1 MREPG
6 MGADAEVERLHALES
21 YRILDTAPDPT
32 FDDLTA
38 LASHICGTPIST
50 ITLIASDRQWFK
62 SKVGLENDET
72 SRSVSFCAH
81 AIEQEGMFVV
91 TDASQDERFAANPL
105 VTSDPHI
112 RFYAGVPLLTPEGHA
127 LGTLCVIDRI
137 PRELTDEQR
146 LALDAL
152 SRAAMAHLELHR
164 QNAELREIDR
174 LKDEFVAVLSHELRT
189 PVTSIN
195 GYVELLLG
203 GDPGPLTE
211 TQERFLRTVGRNT
224 ARLLGLIEEMLLLAE
239 AEAGGLAL
247 SREPVELRLIVS
259 EAIESAR
266 PRAQAKH
273 IELSQETNGP
283 ATVDGDRDRLIEIA
297 ENLISNAVKYTPE
310 RGRVVASVHGDGDE
324 ARLEVSDTG
333 MGITAEELPH
343 LFGRFYRTKA
353 ARDAAIPGTGLGLA
367 ITRALVASHGG
378 VIEVSSEPG
387 AGTTFRVRLPAH
399 AA

>member
-1 MREPG
+1 MR
-6 MGADAEVERLHALES
+6 ADVEVERLHALES
-21 YRILDTAPDPT
+21 YRILDTARDPT
-32 FDDLTA
+32 FDNLTA

-50 ITLIASDRQWFK
+50 VTLIAGDRQWFK
-62 SKVGLENDET
+62 SKVGLVDDET
-72 SRSVSFCAH
+72 PRSVSFCAH
-81 AIEQEGMFVV
+81 AIEQEGLFVV
-91 TDASQDERFAANPL
+91 SDASQDERFASNPL
-105 VTSDPHI
+105 VTADPHI
-112 RFYAGVPLLTPEGHA
+112 RFYAGAPLVTPEGHA
-127 LGTLCVIDRI
+127 LGTLCVIDRV

-146 LALDAL
+146 RALDTL

-164 QNAELREIDR
+164 QNEELRELDR

-211 TQERFLRTVGRNT
+211 TQERFLRIVGRNNT
-224 ARLLGLIEEMLLLAE
+224 RLLGLIEEMLLLAE
-239 AEAGGLAL
+239 AEAGRLAL
-247 SREPVELRLIVS
+247 RREPMDLRLIVA

-266 PRAQAKH
+266 PRAEAKD

-283 ATVDGDRDRLIEIA
+283 VMVDGDRSRLA
-297 ENLISNAVKYTPE
+297 EVADNLISNAVKYTPE
-310 RGRVVASVHGDGDE
+310 SGHIVARVHSHEDE
-324 ARLEVSDTG
+324 ARVEVSDTG
-333 MGITAEELPH
+333 MGIAADELPH

-378 VIEVSSEPG
+378 VIEVSSRAG
-387 AGTTFRVRLPAH
+387 TGTTFRVRLPALPT
-399 AA
+399 